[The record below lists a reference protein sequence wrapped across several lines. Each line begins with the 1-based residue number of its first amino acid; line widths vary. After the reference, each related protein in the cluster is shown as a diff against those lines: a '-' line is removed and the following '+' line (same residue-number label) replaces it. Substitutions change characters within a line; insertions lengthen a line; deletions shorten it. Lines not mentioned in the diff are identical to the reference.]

1 MRGKIVNLCIACMNL
16 LFGLLIIIYT
26 IYVPQDKTLITVQE
40 NYVIK
45 YILLAIYSI
54 LGITVLI
61 NLVQSYNHKS
71 DTTFNIGYMIGI
83 FSISFIFIKQPVIGI
98 FNIISGL
105 IILFKSLKENLV
117 ELNSTTGISISI
129 VIMVAIAITGVVT
142 VNYNKIGE
150 SIKNKENKNELAYKQ
165 DYFKY
170 ITELDIET
178 PYINIK
184 KDGKFGYINPK
195 GECVIDFKY
204 EYASPFIEITA
215 FNKKFYIALVCQNG
229 SSYIILKNERKVLSY
244 KSESEE
250 DNYKAKLEELENIY
264 KNTLQQTEEMKYE
277 IEKIDNNINK
287 IPVYEEDEQKDYDF
301 RYNYNEEY
309 DLIITQSN
317 LGLGDKYQ
325 LAKKD
330 DLNIRIT
337 LETSNIDY
345 DSNFLYLY
353 SNGTLPFY
361 EISKKTQGWYTSY
374 GKKTPMTGKAQILD
388 FFDEKI
394 LLKNYNDNTIYFI
407 NSQGNMLSE
416 TYKEIYICNDGR
428 YIVKDKDNYLRI
440 IDNEYN
446 NVFDKK
452 YAVINPRLISK
463 DLYLVLDSTENIK
476 FNDYGLANFNWSIMN
491 NNGEIILDGIEQIYD
506 QIYELP
512 KDKKSNN
519 ENYTTFENELKK
531 LDYKFV
537 GDKFYSEYK

>member
-129 VIMVAIAITGVVT
+129 VIMVAIAITVVVT
-142 VNYNKIGE
+142 VNYNKIVE
-150 SIKNKENKNELAYKQ
+150 RIKNKENKNELAYKQ

-416 TYKEIYICNDGR
+416 TYKDIYICNDGR

>member
-416 TYKEIYICNDGR
+416 TYKDIYICNDGR